1 MRIPP
6 AMIFNMVKNGMMNP
20 PKPTNPGKLS
30 APVALPG
37 KAGAPT
43 TATAAKLT
51 YKPPVAKPAA

>member
-1 MRIPP
+1 MRISPRLV
-6 AMIFNMVKNGMMNP
+6 FNLIKNGTLNP

-37 KAGAPT
+37 SPSSPT
-43 TATAAKLT
+43 SATATKL